1 MHEQLPPLRR
11 NRDFQLLWIGQA
23 ASALGS
29 RASTVAYPL
38 LVLTLTGSPADAG
51 IVGFAATIPYLVL
64 QLPAGVV
71 VDRVDRRRAMI
82 GCDAGRLTILAGV
95 AAAVATGHASFP
107 LIAAAALAEGCLTV
121 IFNLAE
127 LSAIQLLVPSEQLEA
142 ALAQNE
148 VRVRGAG
155 LAGQPLGGFLFGLG
169 RAVPFAADA
178 ASYAVSLLMLAAIRR
193 PLAAAETGGRRH
205 PWTEMME
212 GLAWLW
218 RQPFLRSTT
227 LIVAG
232 SNGLFQAAILAVIV
246 LSRAHGASPAVVG
259 LILAGW
265 GGGGVLGAVAA
276 GWVGTRL
283 PAAAVVIG
291 ANWVWALL
299 LPVLAL
305 APEPIAIATAGAAM
319 AFVGPAWNV
328 VLGSIEMRLTPPAL
342 LGRVQAVQMTA
353 AYGAIPL
360 GSLIGGFL
368 LDRLGPEQ
376 AVWALAACMLAVA
389 VVATLTPSVRRPPVV
404 SAPAAASL

>member
-1 MHEQLPPLRR
+1 
-11 NRDFQLLWIGQA
+11 
-23 ASALGS
+23 
-29 RASTVAYPL
+29 
-38 LVLTLTGSPADAG
+38 
-51 IVGFAATIPYLVL
+51 
-64 QLPAGVV
+64 
-71 VDRVDRRRAMI
+71 
-82 GCDAGRLTILAGV
+82 
-95 AAAVATGHASFP
+95 
-107 LIAAAALAEGCLTV
+107 
-121 IFNLAE
+121 
-127 LSAIQLLVPSEQLEA
+127 
-142 ALAQNE
+142 
-148 VRVRGAG
+148 
-155 LAGQPLGGFLFGLG
+155 
-169 RAVPFAADA
+169 
-178 ASYAVSLLMLAAIRR
+178 
-193 PLAAAETGGRRH
+193 
-205 PWTEMME
+205 MME

-246 LSRAHGASPAVVG
+246 VSRAHGASPAVVG

>member
-155 LAGQPLGGFLFGLG
+155 LAGQRSAGSCSASGGRCRSPPTPPRTPSRSSCLRPSGG
-169 RAVPFAADA
+169 RWPQPRRADA
-178 ASYAVSLLMLAAIRR
+178 GIR
-193 PLAAAETGGRRH
+193 GRR
-205 PWTEMME
+205 
-212 GLAWLW
+212 
-218 RQPFLRSTT
+218 
-227 LIVAG
+227 
-232 SNGLFQAAILAVIV
+232 
-246 LSRAHGASPAVVG
+246 
-259 LILAGW
+259 
-265 GGGGVLGAVAA
+265 
-276 GWVGTRL
+276 
-283 PAAAVVIG
+283 
-291 ANWVWALL
+291 
-299 LPVLAL
+299 
-305 APEPIAIATAGAAM
+305 
-319 AFVGPAWNV
+319 
-328 VLGSIEMRLTPPAL
+328 
-342 LGRVQAVQMTA
+342 
-353 AYGAIPL
+353 
-360 GSLIGGFL
+360 
-368 LDRLGPEQ
+368 
-376 AVWALAACMLAVA
+376 
-389 VVATLTPSVRRPPVV
+389 
-404 SAPAAASL
+404 

>member
-1 MHEQLPPLRR
+1 MPEPGPLRR

-38 LVLTLTGSPADAG
+38 LVLALTGSPADAG

-64 QLPAGVV
+64 QLPAGVL
-71 VDRVDRRRAMI
+71 VDRVDRRRTMLT
-82 GCDAGRLTILAGV
+82 CDAGRLVVLAGV
-95 AAAVATGHASFP
+95 AAAVAAGYAP
-107 LIAAAALAEGCLTV
+107 LWLLVLTALAEGCLTV
-121 IFNLAE
+121 VFNLAE
-127 LSAIQLLVPSEQLEA
+127 LSAIQLLVPSEQLEP

-148 VRVRGAG
+148 ARVRGAG

-178 ASYAVSLLMLAAIRR
+178 ASYGVSLVTLAAIRR
-193 PLAAAETGGRRH
+193 PMVAAGPEERSH
-205 PWTEMME
+205 PWNEMVE
-212 GLAWLW
+212 GLGWLW

-227 LIVAG
+227 LIVAA
-232 SNGLFQAAILAVIV
+232 SNGLFQAVTLAVIV
-246 LSRAHGASPAVVG
+246 VSTAHGASPAVVG
-259 LILAGW
+259 IILAGW
-265 GGGGVLGAVAA
+265 GVGGLAGAA
-276 GWVGTRL
+276 GAAWLGKRL

-291 ANWVWALL
+291 ANWVWAAL
-299 LPVLAL
+299 LPVVAL
-305 APEPIAIATAGAAM
+305 VPEPLAIGTAGAGM

-328 VLGSIEMRLTPPAL
+328 VLGSIEMRLTPASL

-368 LDRLGPEQ
+368 LDRLGPEE
-376 AVWALAACMLAVA
+376 AVWALAGCMLLIAVA
-389 VVATLTPSVRRPPVV
+389 ATLTPSVRRPPAM
-404 SAPAAASL
+404 APAAASP